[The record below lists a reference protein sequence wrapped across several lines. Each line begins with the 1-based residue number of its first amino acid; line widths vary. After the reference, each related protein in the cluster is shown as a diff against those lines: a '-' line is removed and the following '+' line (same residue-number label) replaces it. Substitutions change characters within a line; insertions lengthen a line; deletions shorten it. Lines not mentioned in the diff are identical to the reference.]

1 MIFVDDLTGLQ
12 AVQRTKP
19 PYTIKG
25 KKRFNN
31 TTIYLYLLYLISK
44 TSIAR
49 NLVHHQS
56 FYPSIFISFK
66 IHFHNDRR
74 LLFAFDL
81 QSIAI

>member
-31 TTIYLYLLYLISK
+31 TTIYFILIILYIIRHQLPETWFTINLFILLFLSRSK
-44 TSIAR
+44 FTSIMTVDCC
-49 NLVHHQS
+49 L
-56 FYPSIFISFK
+56 PLIFSP
-66 IHFHNDRR
+66 
-74 LLFAFDL
+74 
-81 QSIAI
+81 